1 MFQSFDF
8 MRTPIISLLL
18 IVVIQ
23 FMSFA
28 QNDLKESI
36 ITISKNKPSIP
47 LIIDVQLNDRLQLEV
62 IASLETRS
70 NRAPITIYNGK
81 EIYQITVKKQEGDT
95 TIYAFPA
102 QDAEWRI
109 AYNEHFSEARGWW
122 INYNKKTP
130 VRYPIHLTNAFY
142 EPTDEVTNP
151 PTQISGKWKV
161 LFQPGTPDEE
171 MLVGV
176 FQQEGGNCVYGSFL
190 SETGDYRYLH
200 GYAVNGKLHLQT
212 YTGYWAFVVEAQLNS
227 NNEMTGVFYSGGKS
241 STPFKATKDETVQLR
256 DEAEL
261 TYLIKR
267 DERVVLN
274 NLMKLNGRKA
284 NLDFSKKGQVT
295 LIQIM
300 GTWCPNC
307 IDETNLL
314 SALKEKYGPQGLEI
328 IALGFEVGTD
338 SKKQRSRLKKFV
350 KDLEVNYPVYLAGTS
365 SKEAAATFFPML
377 NGIMSFPTSILVDR
391 QGKIIA
397 IHTGF
402 SGPATGTAYTE
413 LVEKFKQEIEGAL
426 YE

>member
-1 MFQSFDF
+1 
-8 MRTPIISLLL
+8 MRISLSVFLFVFL
-18 IVVIQ
+18 IQCIT
-23 FMSFA
+23 FA
-28 QNDLKESI
+28 QNDSKDTF
-36 ITISKNKPSIP
+36 ITNTNNKTGIP
-47 LIIDVQLNDRLQLEV
+47 LKVEVQLNDRLQIEV
-62 IASLETRS
+62 IASLESPSKRV
-70 NRAPITIYNGK
+70 PITIYNGK
-81 EIYQITVKKQEGDT
+81 EVYQITVKKQVGDT
-95 TIYAFPA
+95 TVYGFPA

-109 AYNEHFSEARGWW
+109 SYNDDFSEARGWW

-130 VRYPIHLTNAFY
+130 VRYPVHLQKTII
-142 EPTDEVTNP
+142 ELTEVEQNSFDL
-151 PTQISGKWKV
+151 SGKWRV
-161 LFQPGTPDEE
+161 LFEPGTPNEE

-176 FQQEGGNCVYGSFL
+176 FQQNEGNFVYGSFL

-200 GYAVNGKLHLQT
+200 GFVSNGKLHLQT
-212 YTGYWAFVVEAQLNS
+212 YTGYWAFVVEAALNS
-227 NNEMTGVFYSGGKS
+227 SDEMTGVFYSGGKS
-241 STPFKATKDETVQLR
+241 STRFKAIKDGTVQLR

-274 NLMKLNGRKA
+274 NLMKLNGRKT

-314 SALKEKYGPQGLEI
+314 KDLKDSFGTKGLAI
-328 IALGFEVGTD
+328 IALGFEVGVD

-350 KDLEVNYPVYLAGTS
+350 KDMRVNYPVYLAGTS
-365 SKEAAATFFPML
+365 SKEAAAAYFPML
-377 NGIMSFPTSILVDR
+377 NGIMSFPTSLLVDQ

-402 SGPATGTAYTE
+402 SGPATGAAYTE
-413 LVEKFKQEIEGAL
+413 LVNKYKQEIENALEGASTD
-426 YE
+426 